1 MQKATPATQKQTEPK
16 VPKPHEDLNARI
28 ALHKALQSTP
38 DVTLGIA
45 QAALFLGVNPTKLER
60 WRNHHQPPHPVG
72 MNGDER
78 GGYEVRY
85 RVGELQ
91 DFLRKTMPS
100 EIRIEPEGMK
110 WFDGAVVQADEI
122 EEPFFMD
129 SDGLVLA
136 HGWEDSVSTIAERLL
151 SPSCRI
157 DFMSWD
163 NALACVWQDE
173 VRRLSWLG
181 HSDNVAPG
189 LRAAVESKRQA
200 RLATI

>member
-1 MQKATPATQKQTEPK
+1 MQKATPAIQKQTEPK
-16 VPKPHEDLNARI
+16 VLKPHEDLNARI

-45 QAALFLGVNPTKLER
+45 QAALFVGVNPTKLER

-91 DFLRKTMPS
+91 GFLRKTMLDA
-100 EIRIEPEGMK
+100 EGAAIRDYEVEKVTGGENKKPAVMK

-151 SPSCRI
+151 PPSCRI
-157 DFMSWD
+157 DFMSWE

-173 VRRLSWLG
+173 ARRLSWLG
-181 HSDNVAPG
+181 H
-189 LRAAVESKRQA
+189 
-200 RLATI
+200 